1 MASPT
6 LGCQIAP
13 HYDNEQ
19 WPYNSDSS
27 DSESE
32 TEGQHEEAVE
42 SHDVESPD
50 STDQHAFDMEKIET
64 QRDTGGIVTA
74 TTATRPT
81 ALQRGRT
88 KSSRKEAPQEP
99 VGFWHWRMAGVRL
112 HVLKLWFRTNVL
124 LAIGIMACLCLFWGA
139 LLRQNHNVRSLSVWV
154 VDFDGQAPYSD
165 TTPFVGP
172 FVTRAIRNIVNQGGP
187 QPGYTFG
194 SPKDFSN
201 DPFKVRESVYN
212 FDAWAA
218 VIINP
223 NATALLEAAVKDG
236 NASYD
241 PLGACQIIY
250 NSARDQTTSSSYIVP
265 SMTALQ
271 KYIVST
277 FGRAWIAHLLQNMSA
292 SDMNLGTAPQ
302 AISPGIEFTVYDLR
316 PFGPPVATPAVS
328 IGLIYLIIISFFSFT
343 FFLPI
348 HMKYVSPKGHPP
360 LHFHHL
366 IIWRYVATVTSYFLL
381 SLVYSFVSLAFL
393 MPMSRHSASHVWPAQ
408 NPNAYGRGTFVV
420 YWMGNWVGMTAFG
433 LASEN
438 MAMLLGTPWTA
449 LWLIFWVISNVATG
463 FYALELAPGFYRWGY
478 AWPMHHIVELTR
490 STLFDLHP
498 RVGLNFGILFAW
510 CAIGTLLFPV
520 CCYFMRWNTM
530 RVKKKAAQ
538 AEAEWHAKM
547 EKEREAPSLLARVT
561 TVGSRRDGGPRR
573 QDVEGGERRTSTV
586 AGEQGKGQRGMWNRA
601 KESVGL

>member
-13 HYDNEQ
+13 HYDHEQ
-19 WPYNSDSS
+19 WPYNSDST

-32 TEGQHEEAVE
+32 IEEQVEEAVE
-42 SHDVESPD
+42 SAGF
-50 STDQHAFDMEKIET
+50 DQHGFDMEKAET
-64 QRDTGGIVTA
+64 QRDVGGIVPTG
-74 TTATRPT
+74 RPT
-81 ALQRGRT
+81 TLQRGRT
-88 KSSRKEAPQEP
+88 KSSRKEVPQDP
-99 VGFWHWRMAGVRL
+99 VGFWHWQMSGVRL
-112 HVLKLWFRTNVL
+112 HVLKLWFRTNLL
-124 LAIGIMACLCLFWGA
+124 LAIAIMVALCLFWGA
-139 LLRQNHNVRSLSVWV
+139 LFRQNDNVKSLSIWV
-154 VDFDGQAPYSD
+154 VDFDGQAPYSH

-172 FVTRAIRNIVNQGGP
+172 FVTQSVRNIVVQGGP
-187 QPGYTFG
+187 VPGYTFA
-194 SPKDFSN
+194 SPGDFSN
-201 DPFKVRESVYN
+201 DPLRVRESVYH

-218 VIINP
+218 IIINP
-223 NATALLEAAVKDG
+223 NATALLEAAVMEG

-241 PLGACQIIY
+241 PLGACQIVY

-265 SMTALQ
+265 SMTVLQ
-271 KYIVST
+271 KHVLAN
-277 FGRAWIAHLLQNMSA
+277 FGRAWIAHLLQNNVSVTE
-292 SDMNLGTAPQ
+292 MNMGTSPQ
-302 AISPGIEFTVYDLR
+302 AISPGIEFTTYDLR
-316 PFGPPVATPAVS
+316 PFGPPIATPAVS

-348 HMKYVSPKGHPP
+348 HMKYLSPKGHPP
-360 LHFHHL
+360 LHFSQL
-366 IIWRYVATVTSYFLL
+366 IIWRYIATVASYFFL

-393 MPMSRHSASHVWPAQ
+393 MPMNRQPASHIWPAQ

-449 LWLIFWVISNVATG
+449 MWLIFWVISNVATG

-478 AWPMHHIVELTR
+478 AWPMHNIVELTR

-510 CAIGTLLFPV
+510 CAIDTLLFPV
-520 CCYFMRWNTM
+520 CCYYMRWNTA
-530 RVKKKAAQ
+530 RVKRKAAQ
-538 AEAEWHAKM
+538 MDAEWQAKM

-561 TVGSRRDGGPRR
+561 TVGSRRDGCPRR
-573 QDVEGGERRTSTV
+573 QDAEGGANRTITIH
-586 AGEQGKGQRGMWNRA
+586 GEQKISKRSLWSRA
-601 KESVGL
+601 RKYVGR